1 MVILFLVFEE
11 TSILFSIMVLLI
23 PPLTHSSLSQCLLV
37 VLTFCLCDKN
47 LPVELKRLLIV
58 GLLAFPSDAVHFLMY
73 LWPSKHLLGE
83 MSLQVV

>member
-23 PPLTHSSLSQCLLV
+23 PPLTHSSLSPCLLV
-37 VLTFCLCDKN
+37 ILTFCLCDKN
-47 LPVELKRLLIV
+47 LPVGLLIV
-58 GLLAFPSDAVHFLMY
+58 GLFTFPSDAVHFLMY